1 VLDQDSMKISNTVKM
16 FTSTK
21 LIIFA
26 VQFWNSMLLASFGA
40 AQFVASRKQEPDHG
54 NSSFNNSWQQF
65 LDISQIK
72 VVLDEHPCYSVSSAP
87 QLPQHSYIWREICG
101 SSLLVGSFKASQPL
115 SYIRWALLY

>member
-1 VLDQDSMKISNTVKM
+1 MKISNTVKM

-72 VVLDEHPCYSVSSAP
+72 VFSTNTLVTRFLQHRSCHSTLISGAKSVAP
-87 QLPQHSYIWREICG
+87 HS
-101 SSLLVGSFKASQPL
+101 
-115 SYIRWALLY
+115 